1 MNNISNNKIVKN
13 VLITGGAGYIGSHV
27 TETLLKKNKKVFL
40 VDNLST
46 GHKKLINKKAK
57 FFKLDIA
64 NKRGIKKI
72 IEKYK
77 IDSIIHLAAHLI
89 IGEGQK
95 KPKKYYKNNVLGT
108 KKLLEACKNSTV
120 KNFIFSSTAA
130 IYKEGQYKVSENSII
145 KPKSVYGKTKI
156 KAERLIM
163 SYAKKNKINYGI
175 LRYFN
180 IAGASPSGKIG
191 LINKKSDHLFKNFSS
206 EIMKKR
212 PKLKIYGSDYNTT
225 DGSCIR
231 DFIHVS
237 DIAQIHYLILEKINK
252 LKISK
257 ILNCGYN
264 KGASVLKVA
273 KEFKKQSSKK
283 VSIVF
288 TKRRKDDL
296 IKIIATN
303 NKLKNFVKWTPKF
316 DNLSK
321 IVKSCII
328 WERKIRLDEKL

>member
-1 MNNISNNKIVKN
+1 MNNNSNNKIVKN

-64 NKRGIKKI
+64 NKLKIKEIIKKY
-72 IEKYK
+72 E
-77 IDSIIHLAAHLI
+77 IDSIIHLAANLI

-108 KKLLEACKNSTV
+108 KKLLEACKNSMV

-130 IYKEGQYKVSENSII
+130 IYKEGQYKVSENSMI

-156 KAERLIM
+156 KAENLIINF
-163 SYAKKNKINYGI
+163 AKKNKINYGI

-212 PKLKIYGSDYNTT
+212 PKLKIYGSDYKTK

-264 KGASVLKVA
+264 KGSSVLEVA

-283 VSIVF
+283 VNIIF

-296 IKIIATN
+296 IKIIASN
-303 NKLKNFVKWTPKF
+303 NKLKNFVKWRPKF

-328 WERKIRLDEKL
+328 WERKIR

>member
-1 MNNISNNKIVKN
+1 MAKNI
-13 VLITGGAGYIGSHV
+13 LITGGAGYIGSHI
-27 TETLLKKNKKVFL
+27 TEVLLKKKKKVFL
-40 VDNLST
+40 LDNLST
-46 GHKKLINKKAK
+46 GHRKLINKNAK
-57 FFKLDIA
+57 FFKLDIL
-64 NKRGIKKI
+64 KTKKVKKI
-72 IEKYK
+72 LNKYK
-77 IDSIIHLAAHLI
+77 IDSIIHLAANLI

-108 KKLLEACKNSTV
+108 KKLMEACKNSTV

-130 IYKEGQYKVSENSII
+130 IYKEGQYKVSENSMI

-156 KAERLIM
+156 KAENLIINF
-163 SYAKKNKINYGI
+163 AKKNKINYGI

-212 PKLKIYGSDYNTT
+212 PKLKIYGSDYKTK

-264 KGASVLKVA
+264 KGISVLEVA

-283 VSIVF
+283 VNIIF

-296 IKIIATN
+296 IKIIASN
-303 NKLKNFVKWTPKF
+303 NKLKNFVKWRPKF

-328 WERKIRLDEKL
+328 WERKIR

>member
-1 MNNISNNKIVKN
+1 MNNNSNNKIVKN

-64 NKRGIKKI
+64 NKHGIKKI

-108 KKLLEACKNSTV
+108 KKLMEACKNSTV

-130 IYKEGQYKVSENSII
+130 IYKEGQYKVSENSMI

-156 KAERLIM
+156 KAENLIINF
-163 SYAKKNKINYGI
+163 AKKNKINYGI

-212 PKLKIYGSDYNTT
+212 PKLKIYGSDYKTK

-264 KGASVLKVA
+264 KGISVLEVA

-283 VSIVF
+283 VNIIF

-296 IKIIATN
+296 IKIIASN
-303 NKLKNFVKWTPKF
+303 KKLKNFVKWTPKF

-328 WERKIRLDEKL
+328 WERKLD

>member
-1 MNNISNNKIVKN
+1 MNNNSNNKIVKN

-64 NKRGIKKI
+64 NKHGIKKI

-108 KKLLEACKNSTV
+108 KKLIEACKSSTV

-130 IYKEGQYKVSENSII
+130 IYKEGQYKVSENSMIR
-145 KPKSVYGKTKI
+145 PKSVYGKTKI
-156 KAERLIM
+156 KAENLIINF
-163 SYAKKNKINYGI
+163 AKKNKINYGI

-212 PKLKIYGSDYNTT
+212 PKLKIYGSDYKTK

-257 ILNCGYN
+257 VLNCGYN
-264 KGASVLKVA
+264 KGISVLEVA

-283 VSIVF
+283 VNIIF

-296 IKIIATN
+296 IKIIASN
-303 NKLKNFVKWTPKF
+303 KKLKNFVKWRPKF

-328 WERKIRLDEKL
+328 WERKIR